1 MTINIET
8 IPDFESVTLLTDL
21 IDGENYGE
29 LQFKPIIKIFTLPK
43 QKNSQTKIFKMEK
56 IDYKRVKKN
65 IFFIIL

>member
-29 LQFKPIIKIFTLPK
+29 LQFKPIIKTLPK